1 MSSGICPPG
10 GTVLAPSGVFAH
22 ANGLLIV
29 AAEPQRRA
37 ARQAYKGVR
46 MAIAQKVRQ
55 YMQAASWIRGMFEEG
70 IRLKQEYGA
79 DNVYDFSLGNPVVE
93 PPPEFH
99 EALHRLVSQP
109 RPGMHRYMPNTGYA
123 ETRAAVAEQLGRET
137 GVSFTA
143 EHVTMVVGAAGG
155 LNVVFKALL
164 DPGDEVMI
172 FSPYFVEY
180 NFYTDNHQGVSKVVP
195 TDARFNLD
203 LPAIEAALSARTK
216 IVLIN
221 SPNNPSGVLYDA
233 ETIGALGAL
242 LRRKQAEFGTQIYLV
257 SDEPYKKLLYDGLVY
272 PEVHGYFDNSIAVTS
287 HAKDLALPGERLG
300 HVAVNPA
307 CAGLEELLEAI
318 GFANRTLGF
327 VNAPALM
334 QHVVR
339 ELQGVTIDMAQYE
352 RKRALMCDELAAM
365 GYEFVRPQG
374 AFYLFPRSPIEDDTA
389 FVNMLLQRRVL
400 AVPGRGFGT
409 PGYFRLAFCVEDR
422 TIEDSLPGFKK
433 TIEACRG

>member
-1 MSSGICPPG
+1 M
-10 GTVLAPSGVFAH
+10 LALFLQWPRQS
-22 ANGLLIV
+22 
-29 AAEPQRRA
+29 RA
-37 ARQAYKGVR
+37 ACAAQKGFT
-46 MAIAQKVRQ
+46 MAIAQKVQQ
-55 YMQAASWIRGMFEEG
+55 YMQAAAWIRGMFEQG
-70 IRLKQEYGA
+70 IRLMQEHGA

-93 PPPEFH
+93 PPPAFH

-109 RPGMHRYMPNTGYA
+109 RTGMHRYMPNTGYV
-123 ETRAAVAEQLGRET
+123 ETRAAVAEQVQKET
-137 GVSFTA
+137 GIPFAA
-143 EHVTMVVGAAGG
+143 EHVIMVVGAAGG
-155 LNVVFKALL
+155 LNVVFKTLL

-180 NFYTDNHQGVSKVVP
+180 NFYADNHQGVSKIVP

-203 LPAIEAALSARTK
+203 LPAIAEALSARTK

-221 SPNNPSGVLYDA
+221 SPNNPSGVMYDA
-233 ETIGALGAL
+233 DTIKALGDL

-257 SDEPYKKLLYDGLVY
+257 SDEPYKRLLYDGRVY
-272 PEVHGYFDNSIAVTS
+272 PEVHAYFDNSIAVTS

-307 CAGLEELLEAI
+307 CADLQEVLEGLS
-318 GFANRTLGF
+318 FANRTLGF

-339 ELQGVTIDMAQYE
+339 ELQGVTIDMQQYE

-374 AFYLFPRSPIEDDTA
+374 AFYLFPKSPIEDDAA
-389 FVNMLLQRRVL
+389 FVNMLLQRRIL

-409 PGYFRLAFCVEDR
+409 PGHFRLAYCVEDR
-422 TIEDSLPGFKK
+422 TIERALPGFKE
-433 TIEACRG
+433 TLEACRN